1 MKEGEML
8 EAIATSSRDRC
19 VLVGSLLIALL
30 LSTPT
35 MAQADPHQKST
46 PEQLVDALNGV
57 FGKQTTN
64 RAVHA
69 KGIVLTGTFTP
80 TGAAASLSKAPHLQ
94 STPVPVI
101 VRFSDFA
108 GVPTIPDTDGLASP
122 HGMAIRF
129 KLPDGSD
136 SDFVAHS
143 FNGFP
148 TPTTDDFRELLIA
161 IAASGPKAAKPT
173 ALDKYLDNHPIAK
186 TFLTTQKGPP
196 VSFATLAY
204 FGVNS
209 FKFTNAAGASSF
221 ARYQIIPEAGEQ
233 LLDKEQVARA
243 APSYLIEEIAK
254 RVAVAPVKFKL
265 AAQLAEAGDKMG
277 DPSVAWPNTRK
288 TVELGEI
295 VIEEPVANNDAEEQ
309 ALLFLPTALP
319 EGIEPADPMLTAR
332 SEAYPISFS
341 RRHESQ

>member
-1 MKEGEML
+1 ML
-8 EAIATSSRDRC
+8 EATAISFRDRC
-19 VLVGSLLIALL
+19 VLVSSLLIALL

-35 MAQADPHQKST
+35 MAQADPRQKST
-46 PEQLVDALNGV
+46 PEQMVDALNGV

-69 KGIVLTGTFTP
+69 KGIVLTGTFIP
-80 TGAAASLSKAPHLQ
+80 SGEAASLSKAPHLQ
-94 STPVPVI
+94 TTPVPVT
-101 VRFSDFA
+101 VRFSNFA
-108 GVPTIPDTDGLASP
+108 GVPTIPDTAALASP
-122 HGMAIRF
+122 RGMAIRF

-136 SDFVAHS
+136 SDLVAHS

-148 TPTTDDFRELLIA
+148 TPTTDDFRALLIA

-173 ALDKYLDNHPIAK
+173 PLDRYLEGHPTAK

-196 VSFATLAY
+196 VSFATLPY

-209 FKFTNAAGASSF
+209 FKFTNATGASSF

-233 LLDKEQVARA
+233 LLDKEQVARV
-243 APSYLIEEIAK
+243 APNYVIEEIAK
-254 RVAVAPVKFKL
+254 RVAAAPVKFKL
-265 AAQLAEAGDKMG
+265 VAQLAEAGDKIG
-277 DPSVAWPNTRK
+277 DPSIAWPDARK

-295 VIEEPVANNDAEEQ
+295 VIERTVADNDAAEQ
-309 ALLFLPTALP
+309 ALLFLPTSLP
-319 EGIEPADPMLTAR
+319 QGIEPADPMLTAR

-341 RRHESQ
+341 RRHGSQ